1 MVSVVAVVQV
11 GVSVVAEVSMV
22 SMVGKSV
29 AMVETVS
36 VVGIAMVVEGIG
48 IGFRGSDSSGLG
60 ISGPLAIV
68 VAIETVGDRGETMQ
82 RTSMDGGHTG
92 DSSHKRVAVVAAIVG
107 ISISSRL
114 SISRP
119 LAVVVSEVSK
129 VGVSIVAVVEPM
141 AIGEAMAVVVAKM
154 VAIAVAMGV
163 VSIGRC
169 ISISISCHGSKE
181 AKSSNGHGFHHD

>member
-11 GVSVVAEVSMV
+11 GMSVVAEVSMV

-48 IGFRGSDSSGLG
+48 IGFRGSDSSGL
-60 ISGPLAIV
+60 
-68 VAIETVGDRGETMQ
+68 
-82 RTSMDGGHTG
+82 
-92 DSSHKRVAVVAAIVG
+92 
-107 ISISSRL
+107 

-129 VGVSIVAVVEPM
+129 VGVSIVAVVDPM
-141 AIGEAMAVVVAKM
+141 AIGEAM
-154 VAIAVAMGV
+154 GV
-163 VSIGRC
+163 VSISRC
-169 ISISISCHGSKE
+169 ISISVSCHG
-181 AKSSNGHGFHHD
+181 

>member
-11 GVSVVAEVSMV
+11 GMSVVAEVSMV

>member
-48 IGFRGSDSSGLG
+48 IGFGGSD
-60 ISGPLAIV
+60 
-68 VAIETVGDRGETMQ
+68 
-82 RTSMDGGHTG
+82 
-92 DSSHKRVAVVAAIVG
+92 
-107 ISISSRL
+107 SSRL

-129 VGVSIVAVVEPM
+129 VGVSIVAVEPM

-154 VAIAVAMGV
+154 VSIAVVMGV
-163 VSIGRC
+163 VSISRC
-169 ISISISCHGSKE
+169 ISISI
-181 AKSSNGHGFHHD
+181 

>member
-36 VVGIAMVVEGIG
+36 VVGIAMMVEGIG
-48 IGFRGSDSSGLG
+48 IGFGGSDSSGLG

-68 VAIETVGDRGETMQ
+68 VAIETVGDRG
-82 RTSMDGGHTG
+82 
-92 DSSHKRVAVVAAIVG
+92 HKRVAVVAAIVG

-119 LAVVVSEVSK
+119 LAVVV
-129 VGVSIVAVVEPM
+129 
-141 AIGEAMAVVVAKM
+141 
-154 VAIAVAMGV
+154 
-163 VSIGRC
+163 
-169 ISISISCHGSKE
+169 
-181 AKSSNGHGFHHD
+181 

>member
-1 MVSVVAVVQV
+1 
-11 GVSVVAEVSMV
+11 
-22 SMVGKSV
+22 
-29 AMVETVS
+29 
-36 VVGIAMVVEGIG
+36 
-48 IGFRGSDSSGLG
+48 
-60 ISGPLAIV
+60 
-68 VAIETVGDRGETMQ
+68 
-82 RTSMDGGHTG
+82 MDGGHTG

-119 LAVVVSEVSK
+119 LAVVVSKVSK

-154 VAIAVAMGV
+154 VAIAVAMGI

-181 AKSSNGHGFHHD
+181 QQRPRISSRLIVCKLEDLAELPC

>member
-1 MVSVVAVVQV
+1 M
-11 GVSVVAEVSMV
+11 
-22 SMVGKSV
+22 
-29 AMVETVS
+29 
-36 VVGIAMVVEGIG
+36 
-48 IGFRGSDSSGLG
+48 
-60 ISGPLAIV
+60 
-68 VAIETVGDRGETMQ
+68 AIETVGDRGETMQ

-181 AKSSNGHGFHHD
+181 AKSSNGLK

>member
-1 MVSVVAVVQV
+1 MVQVGMSVVAMVQV
-11 GVSVVAEVSMV
+11 GMSVVAEVSMV

-29 AMVETVS
+29 AMVETVP
-36 VVGIAMVVEGIG
+36 VVGIAMVVVGIG

-92 DSSHKRVAVVAAIVG
+92 DSSHKRVAVVAAVVG

-141 AIGEAMAVVVAKM
+141 AVVVAKM

-169 ISISISCHGSKE
+169 ISISISC
-181 AKSSNGHGFHHD
+181 

>member
-1 MVSVVAVVQV
+1 
-11 GVSVVAEVSMV
+11 
-22 SMVGKSV
+22 
-29 AMVETVS
+29 
-36 VVGIAMVVEGIG
+36 MVVEGIG
-48 IGFRGSDSSGLG
+48 IGFGGSDSSGLG

-92 DSSHKRVAVVAAIVG
+92 DSSHKRVAVVAAIVS
-107 ISISSRL
+107 ISI
-114 SISRP
+114 P

-154 VAIAVAMGV
+154 VAIAVAMGL

-169 ISISISCHGSKE
+169 ISISI
-181 AKSSNGHGFHHD
+181 

>member
-1 MVSVVAVVQV
+1 M
-11 GVSVVAEVSMV
+11 SVVAEVSMV

-48 IGFRGSDSSGLG
+48 IGFRGSDSSGLS

-107 ISISSRL
+107 ISSSL

-141 AIGEAMAVVVAKM
+141 AI
-154 VAIAVAMGV
+154 
-163 VSIGRC
+163 
-169 ISISISCHGSKE
+169 
-181 AKSSNGHGFHHD
+181 

>member
-1 MVSVVAVVQV
+1 MMSVVSIVASVDLGRPLADQ
-11 GVSVVAEVSMV
+11 VVA
-22 SMVGKSV
+22 SV
-29 AMVETVS
+29 AES
-36 VVGIAMVVEGIG
+36 VKRTSVHGGHN
-48 IGFRGSDSSGLG
+48 RGSGSD
-60 ISGPLAIV
+60 
-68 VAIETVGDRGETMQ
+68 
-82 RTSMDGGHTG
+82 
-92 DSSHKRVAVVAAIVG
+92 KRVAVVAKVG
-107 ISISSRL
+107 VSISVSSRL

-181 AKSSNGHGFHHD
+181 AKSSNGLK

>member
-48 IGFRGSDSSGLG
+48 ISFRGSDSSGLG

-92 DSSHKRVAVVAAIVG
+92 DSSHKRVAVVAAIVS
-107 ISISSRL
+107 ISI
-114 SISRP
+114 P

-154 VAIAVAMGV
+154 VAIAVAMSV
-163 VSIGRC
+163 VSISRC

-181 AKSSNGHGFHHD
+181 AK